1 MPSSPYV
8 AAHEP
13 PSLSDRIMQHPY
25 TLVMSLVA
33 FSLGVQIVVSVF
45 VPDFIVSRAI
55 EHSDTWTKLAM
66 SAPLL
71 VGGPI
76 SVYGAINPGYRL
88 SRVKA
93 WAVEQAGD
101 AAVGA
106 GWIAFGA
113 SVALSGNVFGTFTA
127 QVLLGLGIAYMV
139 RVAACWISERRVR
152 RVLEAEKLGR

>member
-13 PSLSDRIMQHPY
+13 PSLADRIMQHPY

-33 FSLGVQIVVSVF
+33 FSLGVQIVLSAF

-55 EHSDTWTKLAM
+55 EQADVWTRLAL

-76 SVYGAINPGYRL
+76 SVIGAINPGHRM

-93 WAVEQAGD
+93 WAVEKFGD

-106 GWIAFGA
+106 GWLAFGLA
-113 SVALSGNVFGTFTA
+113 VVFSGNVFGAFTA
-127 QVLLGLGIAYMV
+127 QVLLGLGIAYV
-139 RVAACWISERRVR
+139 IRVVACVVSERRVR
-152 RVLEAEKLGR
+152 RVLKAEKIAR

>member
-13 PSLSDRIMQHPY
+13 PSLGDRLLQHPY
-25 TLVMSLVA
+25 TLVLSLVA

-45 VPDFIVSRAI
+45 VPEFIVSRAI
-55 EHSDTWTKLAM
+55 EAEDTWTKVAM

-71 VGGPI
+71 AGGPVSI
-76 SVYGAINPGYRL
+76 YGAINPGHRM

-93 WAVEQAGD
+93 WAVEKYGD

-106 GWIAFGA
+106 GWLAFGS
-113 SVALSGNVFGTFTA
+113 SVALSGNTFGLFTA
-127 QVLLGLGIAYMV
+127 QVLIGLGAAYMV
-139 RVAACWISERRVR
+139 RLAACIISERRVR
-152 RVLEAEKLGR
+152 QVLKAEDLAR